1 MENTSTP
8 THCPYCAL
16 QCGMNITPLPQGGV
30 EVTERP
36 DFPVNRGALCGKGR
50 TAAQVLSPALRL
62 TAPLV
67 REGGRLVEASW
78 PRALDLI
85 AERLG
90 ATRERYGPDALG
102 VFGGGGLTNE
112 KAYALGKFARVVL
125 GTSQIDYNGRFC
137 MSSAAAAGTKAFGLD
152 RGLPFP
158 LEDIPKT
165 GCVILV
171 GSNLA
176 ETMPPSL
183 RFFTELREN
192 GGTLIVVD
200 PRRTRTAEQADL
212 HLAPRP
218 GTDLALALGLLHLV
232 VAEGRTDEEYIRE
245 RTTGWEEARAAAMAH
260 WPEHVERITG
270 VSVPELREAVR
281 LFCAPETAMVLTARG
296 PEQQS
301 KGTDTVGA
309 WINLCLA
316 TGRAGRPLSG
326 YGCLTGQGNGQGG
339 REHGQKADQL
349 PGYRKLDD
357 PAARAHVAGVWGVDP
372 DALPGPGRSAY
383 ELLDALGTDVRA
395 LLLMGSNPVV
405 SAPRAAHVEQRLRSL
420 DFLAVADV
428 VLSETA
434 ELADVVLPVTQWAE
448 ETGTTTSLEGRV
460 LLRRQAVTPPP
471 GVHSDLYVLHELA
484 DRLGVEK
491 GFPTDPEEVFEE
503 LRRASAGGPAD
514 YSGITYRRLAEEN
527 GVFWPCPE
535 DSTGAG
541 ATADGGAAAPDG
553 AADTAEG
560 AGTAGA
566 EGRFPGGTEPG
577 TPVAVAG
584 GPEGVSEGAGAGT
597 AQHASAAGTAG
608 ADGRTTAD
616 AGGGMA
622 AGADGSVAGAGGS
635 LAVDGEDAAL
645 DVLPDDPASEAVPG
659 LTPLAPPAP
668 LPGHPTTGTEA
679 ASEARLVRTV
689 PRVVGG
695 HPGTPRLFLDRFAT
709 PDGRARFVPV
719 FHRATAEE
727 PDSEYPLL
735 LTTGRVV
742 SQYQSGAQTR
752 RVAELN
758 AAAPGPFVE
767 LHPRLAARLGA
778 ADGDPVAVV
787 SRRGRAVAPA
797 RITPAIR
804 PDTVFM
810 PFHWPGE
817 GRANTL
823 TNPALDPTSRMP
835 EFKSCAVRVEV
846 LGPGE

>member
-30 EVTERP
+30 EITERA

-50 TAAQVLSPALRL
+50 TAAEVLSPAVRL

-67 REGGRLVEASW
+67 RDGGRLVEASW
-78 PRALDLI
+78 PEALDRI

-90 ATRERYGPDALG
+90 ATRERYGADALG

-158 LEDIPKT
+158 LEDVPRT

-260 WPEHVERITG
+260 WPEYVERITG
-270 VSVPELREAVR
+270 VPVPQLRQAVR
-281 LFCAPETAMVLTARG
+281 MFCEPEAAMVLTARG

-316 TGRAGRPLSG
+316 TGRPGRPFSG

-357 PAARAHVAGVWGVDP
+357 PAARRHVAGVWGVDP
-372 DALPGPGRSAY
+372 DSLPGPGRSAY

-405 SAPRAAHVEQRLRSL
+405 SAPRAAHIEQRLRSL

-460 LLRRQAVTPPP
+460 LLRRQAVAPPP

-491 GFPTDPEEVFEE
+491 GFPTDPEEIFEE

-514 YSGITYRRLAEEN
+514 YSGITYRRLTEEN

-535 DSTGAG
+535 GSGETGG
-541 ATADGGAAAPDG
+541 
-553 AADTAEG
+553 
-560 AGTAGA
+560 
-566 EGRFPGGTEPG
+566 GGTEETRG
-577 TPVAVAG
+577 T
-584 GPEGVSEGAGAGT
+584 GVT
-597 AQHASAAGTAG
+597 
-608 ADGRTTAD
+608 
-616 AGGGMA
+616 
-622 AGADGSVAGAGGS
+622 
-635 LAVDGEDAAL
+635 DGEDTVL
-645 DVLPDDPASEAVPG
+645 GTLPDDPAADTSA
-659 LTPLAPPAP
+659 TRAP
-668 LPGHPTTGTEA
+668 A
-679 ASEARLVRTV
+679 AHT
-689 PRVVGG
+689 

-719 FHRATAEE
+719 VHRATAEE
-727 PDSEYPLL
+727 PDAEYPLL

-797 RITPAIR
+797 RITGAIR

-846 LGPGE
+846 LGPADQ

>member
-1 MENTSTP
+1 MDTTSTP

-16 QCGMNITPLPQGGV
+16 QCGMNLTPRPQGGV
-30 EVTERP
+30 EVTERAG
-36 DFPVNRGALCGKGR
+36 FPVNRGALCGKGR
-50 TAAQVLSPALRL
+50 TAAEVLSPAARL
-62 TAPLV
+62 TSPLV
-67 REGGRLVEASW
+67 RSGGRLVEASW
-78 PRALDLI
+78 AEALDRI
-85 AERLG
+85 AG
-90 ATRERYGPDALG
+90 ALRETRTEHGADALG

-137 MSSAAAAGTKAFGLD
+137 MSSAAAAGTTAFGLD

-158 LEDIPKT
+158 LEDVPRS

-171 GSNLA
+171 GSNPA

-192 GGTLIVVD
+192 RGTLIVVD
-200 PRRTRTAEQADL
+200 PRRTKTAEQADL

-232 VAEGRTDEEYIRE
+232 VAEGRTDEEYIRD

-260 WPEHVERITG
+260 WPELVERITG
-270 VSVPELREAVR
+270 VSVPELRQAVGM
-281 LFCAPETAMVLTARG
+281 FCEPESAMVLTARG

-316 TGRAGRPLSG
+316 TGRPGRPHSG

-357 PAARAHVAGVWGVDP
+357 PAARRHVAGVWGVDP
-372 DALPGPGRSAY
+372 DSLPGPGRSAY
-383 ELLDALGTDVRA
+383 ELLDALGTDIRA

-405 SAPRAAHVEQRLRSL
+405 SAPRAAHVEQRVRSL
-420 DFLAVADV
+420 DFLAVCDV

-460 LLRRQAVTPPP
+460 LLRRRAVAPPD
-471 GVHSDLYVLHELA
+471 GVRSDLEVLHELA
-484 DRLGVEK
+484 ARLGMEK
-491 GFPTDPEEVFEE
+491 GFPTDPEEVFGE

-514 YSGITYRRLAEEN
+514 YSGITYGRLAAED
-527 GVFWPCPE
+527 GVFWPCP
-535 DSTGAG
+535 D
-541 ATADGGAAAPDG
+541 
-553 AADTAEG
+553 
-560 AGTAGA
+560 
-566 EGRFPGGTEPG
+566 G
-577 TPVAVAG
+577 TP
-584 GPEGVSEGAGAGT
+584 
-597 AQHASAAGTAG
+597 
-608 ADGRTTAD
+608 AD
-616 AGGGMA
+616 
-622 AGADGSVAGAGGS
+622 SH
-635 LAVDGEDAAL
+635 
-645 DVLPDDPASEAVPG
+645 DDSP
-659 LTPLAPPAP
+659 
-668 LPGHPTTGTEA
+668 
-679 ASEARLVRTV
+679 
-689 PRVVGG
+689 

-709 PDGRARFVPV
+709 GDGRARFVAV
-719 FHRATAEE
+719 AHRAAAEE
-727 PDSEYPLL
+727 PDAEYPLL

-742 SQYQSGAQTR
+742 AQYQSGAQTR

-778 ADGDPVAVV
+778 ADGDPVTVV

-797 RITPAIR
+797 RVTTAIR

-835 EFKSCAVRVEV
+835 EFKTCAVRVE
-846 LGPGE
+846 LHRPAEAR

>member
-1 MENTSTP
+1 MPRTSAGTTPPATTPATTP

-16 QCGMNITPLPQGGV
+16 QCGMGLRPAGGV
-30 EVTERP
+30 SEPVEVVERT

-50 TAAQVLSPALRL
+50 TAPAVLSSRVRL
-62 TAPLV
+62 TEPLV
-67 REGGRLVEASW
+67 RSPATGRLEAATW
-78 PRALDLI
+78 EEALART
-85 AERLG
+85 AEGLG
-90 ATRERYGPDALG
+90 RTREVYGRDAVG

-125 GTSQIDYNGRFC
+125 STSQIDYNGRFC
-137 MSSAAAAGTKAFGLD
+137 MSSAAAAHQKAFGLD

-158 LEDIPKT
+158 LEDIPRT

-176 ETMPPSL
+176 ETMPPAL
-183 RFFTELREN
+183 RYLTELRGN
-192 GGTLIVVD
+192 GGKLIVVD

-232 VAEGRTDEEYIRE
+232 VARGHTDDDFIAARTSGWDE
-245 RTTGWEEARAAAMAH
+245 TRAAVMAH
-260 WPEHVERITG
+260 WPEFVERITG
-270 VSVPELREAVR
+270 VPVPQLRDAVR
-281 LFCAPETAMVLTARG
+281 MWGDAETGMVLTARG

-349 PGYRKLDD
+349 PGYRKLTD
-357 PAARAHVAGVWGVDP
+357 PAAREHVAGVWGVDP
-372 DALPGPGRSAY
+372 DSLPGPGRSAY
-383 ELLDALGTDVRA
+383 ELLDALGGDIKS

-405 SAPRAAHVEQRLRSL
+405 SAPRAAHIEERLRSL

-434 ELADVVLPVTQWAE
+434 ALADVVLPVTQWAE
-448 ETGTTTSLEGRV
+448 ETGTTTNLEGRV
-460 LLRRQAVTPPP
+460 LLRRKAIDPPP
-471 GVHSDLYVLHELA
+471 GVRTDLQVLHGLA
-484 DRLGVEK
+484 ALLGHEK
-491 GFPTDPEEVFEE
+491 GFPVDPEEVFGE

-514 YSGITYRRLAEEN
+514 YSGISYRRIADED

-535 DSTGAG
+535 
-541 ATADGGAAAPDG
+541 TA
-553 AADTAEG
+553 
-560 AGTAGA
+560 
-566 EGRFPGGTEPG
+566 
-577 TPVAVAG
+577 
-584 GPEGVSEGAGAGT
+584 PE
-597 AQHASAAGTAG
+597 
-608 ADGRTTAD
+608 R
-616 AGGGMA
+616 
-622 AGADGSVAGAGGS
+622 
-635 LAVDGEDAAL
+635 ED
-645 DVLPDDPASEAVPG
+645 
-659 LTPLAPPAP
+659 
-668 LPGHPTTGTEA
+668 
-679 ASEARLVRTV
+679 
-689 PRVVGG
+689 
-695 HPGTPRLFLDRFAT
+695 HPGTPRLFLNGFAT

-719 FHRATAEE
+719 AHRPAAEE
-727 PDSEYPLL
+727 TDAEYPVI

-742 SQYQSGAQTR
+742 AQYQSGAQTR
-752 RVAELN
+752 RVDELN

-767 LHPRLAARLGA
+767 LHPRLAQRLGA
-778 ADGDPVAVV
+778 ADGDRLAVV

-797 RITPAIR
+797 RITEAIR
-804 PDTVFM
+804 SDTVFM

-835 EFKSCAVRVEV
+835 EFKVCAVRVE
-846 LGPGE
+846 LAQD

>member
-1 MENTSTP
+1 MQATATP

-16 QCGMNITPLPQGGV
+16 QCGMNLAPTPDGGV

-50 TAAQVLSPALRL
+50 TAPALLSSRVRL
-62 TAPLV
+62 TSPLI
-67 REGGRLVEASW
+67 RRAGTLEPASW
-78 PRALDLI
+78 DEALDRI
-85 AERLG
+85 AEGLSR
-90 ATRERYGPDALG
+90 TRTEHGPDACG

-125 GTSQIDYNGRFC
+125 RTSQIDYNGRFC
-137 MSSAAAAGTKAFGLD
+137 MSSAAAAGIKAFGLD

-176 ETMPPSL
+176 ETMPPAL
-183 RFFTELREN
+183 RYLTELKEN
-192 GGTLIVVD
+192 GGTLIVID

-218 GTDLALALGLLHLV
+218 GSDLALALGMLHLI
-232 VAEGRTDEEYIRE
+232 VAEGRTDEAYIQE
-245 RTTGWEEARAAAMAH
+245 RTSGWEEARAAAMAH
-260 WPEHVERITG
+260 WPEYVERITG

-281 LFCAPETAMVLTARG
+281 LFCEPETAMVLTARG

-316 TGRAGRPLSG
+316 TGRSGRPMSG

-349 PGYRKLDD
+349 PGYRKLTD
-357 PAARAHVAGVWGVDP
+357 PAARRHVAEVWGVDP
-372 DALPGPGRSAY
+372 DSLPGPGRSAY
-383 ELLDALGTDVRA
+383 ELLDAMGTDIHS

-405 SAPRAAHVEQRLRSL
+405 SAPRAAHIEQRLKSL

-434 ELADVVLPVTQWAE
+434 ALADVVLPVTQWAE

-460 LLRRQAVTPPP
+460 LLRRQAITPPD
-471 GVHSDLYVLHELA
+471 GVRSDLDVLHELA

-491 GFPTDPEEVFEE
+491 GFPRDPEEVFEE
-503 LRRASAGGPAD
+503 LRRASAGGAAD
-514 YSGITYRRLAEEN
+514 YSGITYRRLAEES
-527 GVFWPCPE
+527 GVFWPCP
-535 DSTGAG
+535 SATG
-541 ATADGGAAAPDG
+541 
-553 AADTAEG
+553 E
-560 AGTAGA
+560 
-566 EGRFPGGTEPG
+566 
-577 TPVAVAG
+577 
-584 GPEGVSEGAGAGT
+584 
-597 AQHASAAGTAG
+597 
-608 ADGRTTAD
+608 
-616 AGGGMA
+616 
-622 AGADGSVAGAGGS
+622 
-635 LAVDGEDAAL
+635 
-645 DVLPDDPASEAVPG
+645 
-659 LTPLAPPAP
+659 
-668 LPGHPTTGTEA
+668 TGTE
-679 ASEARLVRTV
+679 V
-689 PRVVGG
+689 

-709 PDGRARFVPV
+709 EDGRARFVAV
-719 FHRATAEE
+719 VHRPLAEE
-727 PDSEYPLL
+727 PDDEYPVL

-742 SQYQSGAQTR
+742 AQYQSGAQTR
-752 RVAELN
+752 RVDELN

-767 LHPRLAARLGA
+767 MHPRLAARLGA
-778 ADGDPVAVV
+778 GEGDRVAVV

-797 RITPAIR
+797 RITRAIR

-835 EFKSCAVRVEV
+835 EFKACAVRLEV
-846 LGPGE
+846 VPGS

>member
-1 MENTSTP
+1 MQNTVTP

-16 QCGMNITPLPQGGV
+16 QCGMNLTPAADGTV
-30 EVTERP
+30 EVSERT

-50 TAAQVLSPALRL
+50 TAPAVLSSRVRL
-62 TAPLV
+62 TSPLV
-67 REGGRLVEASW
+67 RSEGTLVPATWDEALDRIAGRLRRTRVEH
-78 PRALDLI
+78 
-85 AERLG
+85 
-90 ATRERYGPDALG
+90 GPDAVG

-112 KAYALGKFARVVL
+112 KAYTLGKFARVVL

-183 RFFTELREN
+183 RFFTELKEN

-232 VAEGRTDEEYIRE
+232 VAEGRVDEEYVAG
-245 RTTGWEEARAAAMAH
+245 RTAGWEDARAAAMAH
-260 WPEHVERITG
+260 WPEYVERITG
-270 VSVPELREAVR
+270 VSVPQLRETVR
-281 LFCAPETAMVLTARG
+281 LFCEPEHAMVLTARG

-301 KGTDTVGA
+301 KGTDTVSA

-357 PAARAHVAGVWGVDP
+357 PAARRHVAEVWGVDP
-372 DALPGPGRSAY
+372 DSLPGPGRSAY
-383 ELLDALGTDVRA
+383 ELLDALGTDIRS
-395 LLLMGSNPVV
+395 LLLMASNPVV
-405 SAPRAAHVEQRLRSL
+405 SAPHAAHVEERLKSL
-420 DFLAVADV
+420 DFLAVCDV

-434 ELADVVLPVTQWAE
+434 ALADVVLPVTQWAE
-448 ETGTTTSLEGRV
+448 ETGTTTNLEGRV
-460 LLRRQAVTPPP
+460 LLRRRAITPPV
-471 GVHSDLYVLHELA
+471 GVRSDLEVMRELA

-527 GVFWPCPE
+527 GVFWPCPQ
-535 DSTGAG
+535 DLSGQLPPQ
-541 ATADGGAAAPDG
+541 AT
-553 AADTAEG
+553 E
-560 AGTAGA
+560 
-566 EGRFPGGTEPG
+566 
-577 TPVAVAG
+577 
-584 GPEGVSEGAGAGT
+584 
-597 AQHASAAGTAG
+597 
-608 ADGRTTAD
+608 
-616 AGGGMA
+616 
-622 AGADGSVAGAGGS
+622 
-635 LAVDGEDAAL
+635 
-645 DVLPDDPASEAVPG
+645 EA
-659 LTPLAPPAP
+659 
-668 LPGHPTTGTEA
+668 
-679 ASEARLVRTV
+679 
-689 PRVVGG
+689 

-719 FHRATAEE
+719 SHRAIDEE
-727 PDSEYPLL
+727 PDDEYPVL

-742 SQYQSGAQTR
+742 AQYQSGAQTR
-752 RVAELN
+752 RVDELN

-778 ADGDPVAVV
+778 AEGDPVSVV

-797 RITPAIR
+797 RITTAIR

-835 EFKSCAVRVEV
+835 EFKACAVRLEPVTSE
-846 LGPGE
+846 GSS

>member
-1 MENTSTP
+1 MQNTATP

-16 QCGMNITPLPQGGV
+16 QCGMNLTPAADGTV
-30 EVTERP
+30 EVSERA

-50 TAAQVLSPALRL
+50 TAPEVLASGARL
-62 TAPLV
+62 TSPLV
-67 REGGRLVEASW
+67 RSAGGELVPAGWDE
-78 PRALDLI
+78 ALDRIAGNLARTR
-85 AERLG
+85 AERG
-90 ATRERYGPDALG
+90 ADAVG

-112 KAYALGKFARVVL
+112 KAYTLGKFARVVL

-171 GSNLA
+171 GSNPA

-183 RFFTELREN
+183 RYFTELREN

-200 PRRTRTAEQADL
+200 PRRTKTAEQADL

-218 GTDLALALGLLHLV
+218 GTDLALALGMLHLV
-232 VAEGRTDEEYIRE
+232 VAEGRVDERYVED
-245 RTTGWEEARAAAMAH
+245 RTAGWEEARAAAMAH
-260 WPEHVERITG
+260 WPEYVERITG

-281 LFCAPETAMVLTARG
+281 LFCAPEAAMVLTARG
-296 PEQQS
+296 PEQQA

-349 PGYRKLDD
+349 PGYRKLTD
-357 PAARAHVAGVWGVDP
+357 PAARRHVAEVWGVDP
-372 DALPGPGRSAY
+372 DSLPGPGRSAY
-383 ELLDALGTDVRA
+383 ELLDALGTDIGS
-395 LLLMGSNPVV
+395 LLVMGSNPVV
-405 SAPRAAHVEQRLRSL
+405 SAPRAAHIEGRLRSL
-420 DFLAVADV
+420 DFLAVCDV

-434 ELADVVLPVTQWAE
+434 ALADVVLPVTQWAE

-460 LLRRQAVTPPP
+460 LLRRRAITPPD
-471 GVHSDLYVLHELA
+471 GVRSDLEVLHGLA

-491 GFPTDPEEVFEE
+491 GFPTEPEEVFEE

-514 YSGITYRRLAEEN
+514 YSGIDYRRLAEEN
-527 GVFWPCPE
+527 GVFWPCPAPQE
-535 DSTGAG
+535 D
-541 ATADGGAAAPDG
+541 
-553 AADTAEG
+553 
-560 AGTAGA
+560 
-566 EGRFPGGTEPG
+566 
-577 TPVAVAG
+577 TP
-584 GPEGVSEGAGAGT
+584 P
-597 AQHASAAGTAG
+597 
-608 ADGRTTAD
+608 
-616 AGGGMA
+616 
-622 AGADGSVAGAGGS
+622 
-635 LAVDGEDAAL
+635 
-645 DVLPDDPASEAVPG
+645 
-659 LTPLAPPAP
+659 
-668 LPGHPTTGTEA
+668 
-679 ASEARLVRTV
+679 
-689 PRVVGG
+689 

-709 PDGRARFVPV
+709 DDGRARFVPV
-719 FHRATAEE
+719 AHRPSAEE
-727 PDSEYPLL
+727 PDDAYPVL

-742 SQYQSGAQTR
+742 AQYQSGAQTR

-778 ADGDPVAVV
+778 AEGDPLAVV

-797 RITPAIR
+797 RITTGIR

-835 EFKSCAVRVEV
+835 EFKVCAVRVEV
-846 LGPGE
+846 AR

>member
-1 MENTSTP
+1 MSDDSAVP

-16 QCGMNITPLPQGGV
+16 QCGMSLRPTGDPELPAEVV
-30 EVTERP
+30 ERT

-50 TAAQVLSPALRL
+50 TAPSVLSSRVRL
-62 TAPLV
+62 TEPLV
-67 REGGRLVEASW
+67 RRPDTGALEPASW
-78 PRALDLI
+78 EEALAAVADGLRRTRADH
-85 AERLG
+85 
-90 ATRERYGPDALG
+90 GPDAVG

-112 KAYALGKFARVVL
+112 KAYTLGKFARIVL
-125 GTSQIDYNGRFC
+125 ATSQIDYNGRFC
-137 MSSAAAAGTKAFGLD
+137 MSSAAAAHQRAFGLD

-158 LEDIPKT
+158 LEDIPRT

-176 ETMPPSL
+176 ETMPPAL
-183 RFFTELREN
+183 RYLTELKEN
-192 GGTLIVVD
+192 GGRLIVVD

-218 GTDLALALGLLHLV
+218 GTDLALALGMLHLV
-232 VAEGRTDEEYIRE
+232 VAEGRVDEEFVRD
-245 RTTGWEEARAAAMAH
+245 RTDGWEGARAGAMAH
-260 WPEHVERITG
+260 WPEQVERITG
-270 VSVPELREAVR
+270 VSVPQLREAVAM
-281 LFCAPETAMVLTARG
+281 FCEAGTGMVLTARG

-316 TGRAGRPLSG
+316 TGKAGRPLSG

-357 PAARAHVAGVWGVDP
+357 PAARAHVAGVWGVAP
-372 DALPGPGRSAY
+372 ESLPGPGRSAY
-383 ELLDALGTDVRA
+383 ELLDALGGEVRA

-405 SAPRAAHVEQRLRSL
+405 SAPRAAHVEGRLRSL

-434 ELADVVLPVTQWAE
+434 ALADVVLPVTQWAE
-448 ETGTTTSLEGRV
+448 ETGTMTNLEGRV
-460 LLRRQAVTPPP
+460 LLRRRALTPPA
-471 GVHSDLYVLHELA
+471 GVRSDLEVLHALA
-484 DRLGVEK
+484 GLLGREK

-514 YSGITYRRLAEEN
+514 YAGIGYRRIEEEQ
-527 GVFWPCPE
+527 GVFWPCPDE
-535 DSTGAG
+535 
-541 ATADGGAAAPDG
+541 
-553 AADTAEG
+553 
-560 AGTAGA
+560 
-566 EGRFPGGTEPG
+566 
-577 TPVAVAG
+577 
-584 GPEGVSEGAGAGT
+584 
-597 AQHASAAGTAG
+597 
-608 ADGRTTAD
+608 
-616 AGGGMA
+616 
-622 AGADGSVAGAGGS
+622 
-635 LAVDGEDAAL
+635 
-645 DVLPDDPASEAVPG
+645 
-659 LTPLAPPAP
+659 
-668 LPGHPTTGTEA
+668 
-679 ASEARLVRTV
+679 
-689 PRVVGG
+689 G

-709 PDGRARFVPV
+709 EDGRARFVPV
-719 FHRATAEE
+719 VHRAAAEE
-727 PDSEYPLL
+727 TDAEYPVV

-767 LHPRLAARLGA
+767 LHPRLAERLGVA
-778 ADGDPVAVV
+778 EGEELAVV

-797 RITPAIR
+797 RITASIR

-810 PFHWPGE
+810 PFHWYGE

-823 TNPALDPTSRMP
+823 VNPALDPVSRMP
-835 EFKSCAVRVEV
+835 EFKVCAVRLEPV
-846 LGPGE
+846 PDSARTSPRSR